1 MMTQKEVT
9 MPTPTSDT
17 ENQAK
22 PVNLRVRT
30 DIRTLIDTAARI
42 QGKTRSDFMI
52 DASRRAAEETL
63 LDQTL
68 LRVDQ
73 DTYDRFVAILDQ
85 PASGPGIE
93 RLMNAPKP
101 WNQ

>member
-1 MMTQKEVT
+1 
-9 MPTPTSDT
+9 MPTPALDPESH
-17 ENQAK
+17 AK

-30 DIRTLIDTAARI
+30 DIRALIDTAARL

-68 LRVDQ
+68 LRVDLE
-73 DTYDRFVAILDQ
+73 TYDRFIAILDQ
-85 PASGPGIE
+85 PAEGPGIE

-101 WNQ
+101 WHR

>member
-1 MMTQKEVT
+1 MTKT
-9 MPTPTSDT
+9 AIDPN
-17 ENQAK
+17 NQAK

-52 DASRRAAEETL
+52 DAARRAAEETL

-73 DTYDRFVAILDQ
+73 ETYDQFVAILDQ
-85 PASGPGIE
+85 PPGGPGFE
-93 RLMNAPKP
+93 RLMRAPKP
-101 WNQ
+101 WAQ

>member
-1 MMTQKEVT
+1 
-9 MPTPTSDT
+9 MPTPTSNR
-17 ENQAK
+17 ENPVKA
-22 PVNLRVRT
+22 VNLKVRT
-30 DIRTLIDTAARI
+30 DIRTLIDSAARL
-42 QGKTRSDFMI
+42 QGRTRSDFMI
-52 DASRRAAEETL
+52 EASRRAAEETL

-73 DTYDRFVAILDQ
+73 DTYDRFVAVLDQ

>member
-1 MMTQKEVT
+1 MA
-9 MPTPTSDT
+9 TPTA
-17 ENQAK
+17 QANPVK
-22 PVNLRVRT
+22 AVNLKVRT
-30 DIRTLIDTAARI
+30 DIRSLIDSAARL

-52 DASRRAAEETL
+52 DAARRAAEEAL

-73 DTYDRFVAILDQ
+73 DSYDRFLAVLDQ
-85 PASGPGIE
+85 PATGAGIE
-93 RLMNAPKP
+93 RLMNARQP